1 MTANGAGGK
10 STARGKPGK
19 VVVYSDSPLEDPSS
33 HEGVTRSILAQR
45 IATLRGDEY
54 AGEYDPAHEY
64 DGPVYFLPAQTLESS
79 QAQTLGIASEA
90 QLFGGIV
97 PHPFVATKTI
107 THPLVSPVARA
118 PQGWSPALAADLEG
132 AVLNGF
138 SAFSAED
145 LRTAGKRLLARGHA
159 RIKPARGVGGTG
171 QTVVGN
177 VDELDAAIAA
187 MDAVELA
194 QYGAV
199 IEENLQPVLTFSVG
213 QVYLAGMWISYWGSQ
228 RLTLNH
234 DGQSVYGGSDLV
246 VVRGRFDDLLTLDL
260 EPHIKLA
267 VDQARR
273 YDSAAVKNFPGLIA
287 ARRNYDI
294 AQGVDCGGRQR
305 SGVLEQSWRV
315 GGASPAEL
323 AALEAFAED
332 SRLAVVRA
340 SSWEFFGM
348 PNVPPGADILYR
360 GVDRTLGAMTKYSLL
375 EDYGNAA

>member
-1 MTANGAGGK
+1 MTAK
-10 STARGKPGK
+10 TMRGK
-19 VVVYSDSPLEDPSS
+19 VVVYSDSPLLDPSS
-33 HEGVTRSILAQR
+33 HDMVTRTALAQR
-45 IATLRGDEY
+45 IASLRGDEY
-54 AGEYDPAHEY
+54 AGEYDPAYEY
-64 DGPVYFLPAQTLESS
+64 DGPVYFLPAQTLDSG
-79 QAQTLGIASEA
+79 QARTLGIASEA

-97 PHPFVATKTI
+97 PYPFVATKTI
-107 THPLVSPVARA
+107 THPLVSPMAFA
-118 PQGWSPALAADLEG
+118 PQGWSPALAADLDG
-132 AVLNGF
+132 AVLKGF

-145 LRTAGKRLLARGHA
+145 LRTAGKRLLARGRA
-159 RIKPARGVGGTG
+159 RIKPARGIGGNG
-171 QTVVGN
+171 QTVIAN
-177 VDELDAAIAA
+177 TDELDAAVAA
-187 MDAVELA
+187 MDLVELA
-194 QYGAV
+194 RYGV
-199 IEENLQPVLTFSVG
+199 VVEENLQPVLTFSVG
-213 QVYLAGMWISYWGSQ
+213 QVYLADMWISYYGSQ
-228 RLTLNH
+228 RLTPNH
-234 DGQSVYGGSDLV
+234 EGESVYGGSDLV
-246 VVRGRFDDLLTLDL
+246 VVRGQFDDLLGLDL

-294 AQGVDCGGRQR
+294 AQGVDCRGRER

-348 PNVPPGADILYR
+348 PNLPAGANVHYR
-360 GVDRTLGAMTKYSLL
+360 GVDKTLGAMTKYSLL